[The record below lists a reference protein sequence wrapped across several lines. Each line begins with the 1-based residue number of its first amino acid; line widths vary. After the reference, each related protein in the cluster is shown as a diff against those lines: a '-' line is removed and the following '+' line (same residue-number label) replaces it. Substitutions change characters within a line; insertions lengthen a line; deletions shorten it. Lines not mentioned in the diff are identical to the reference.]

1 MSVGGNIMGANDISF
16 GQSGYPASVPELPVR
31 VKEIARDMTKDV
43 VTVQT
48 SRDLK
53 QAELQGEAVPISEE
67 QLIRAIERSV
77 KALQGTQTSLK
88 FSVHEKTNQIMVK
101 VVNSDS
107 GEVIR
112 EIPPEKTMD
121 FVARLWEMAGILV
134 DERR

>member
-1 MSVGGNIMGANDISF
+1 MGANDISF

-43 VTVQT
+43 VSVQT

-107 GEVIR
+107 GEIIR

>member
-1 MSVGGNIMGANDISF
+1 MGANDISF

>member
-1 MSVGGNIMGANDISF
+1 MGANDISF

-43 VTVQT
+43 VSVQT